1 VTADKTRALSTL
13 NLAGVIPL
21 HHQIKEDLALQI
33 RSGRWRPEEEIP
45 SEADLCRH
53 YGVSRGTVRQAIADL
68 VQQGLI
74 HRRQGRGSFVSKPKL
89 EGSVLGSYR
98 LYLKDAP
105 LDHRSQV
112 IRCQLRSPSPEI
124 RQILGMN
131 RGEKVYQLERVR
143 FVQAVPISL
152 QVSYLPARLCPGL
165 EEKDLSGEALYN
177 VLEREY
183 GVSFLRAEESIEPV
197 LADEYVA
204 SHLHIAVG
212 SPVFLVERSS
222 YTFNGHLGEFRRA
235 RMRGDLYRY
244 RIDLR

>member
-1 VTADKTRALSTL
+1 VAANKTGVLSSL

-45 SEADLCRH
+45 SESDLCRH

-74 HRRQGRGSFVSKPKL
+74 HRRQGLGSFVSKPKL

-98 LYLKDAP
+98 LYLKDTP
-105 LDHRSQV
+105 LDARSQV
-112 IRCQLRSPSPEI
+112 VRCQLRSPSPEV
-124 RQILGMN
+124 RQILGTH
-131 RGEKVYQLERVR
+131 RGEKVYHLERIR
-143 FVQAVPISL
+143 FVQEVPISL
-152 QVSYLPARLCPGL
+152 QVSYIPAHLCPGL
-165 EEKDLSGEALYN
+165 EDQDLSQEALYT

-183 GVSFLRAEESIEPV
+183 SVSFLRAEEFIEPV

-204 SHLHIAVG
+204 SRLHITAG
-212 SPVFLVERSS
+212 SPIFLVERCS
-222 YTFNGHLGEFRRA
+222 YIFNDRLGEFRRA
-235 RMRGDLYRY
+235 HMRGDLYRY